1 MGVSKFL
8 VIDGQQRL
16 TTIATLLCPIRD
28 ELNPAEKVPKR
39 RIQNHYL
46 TNDGY
51 EGLDFFKLLPTQ
63 GDRAAYSP
71 LVKFRRRISRLTIQ
85 EIV

>member
-16 TTIATLLCPIRD
+16 TTIVTLLCAIRD
-28 ELNPAEKVPKR
+28 EFGSMDSVPKR

-46 TNDGY
+46 TNDGF
-51 EGLDFFKLLPTQ
+51 EGLDVWMQSEFPKSSKL
-63 GDRAAYSP
+63 G
-71 LVKFRRRISRLTIQ
+71 
-85 EIV
+85 